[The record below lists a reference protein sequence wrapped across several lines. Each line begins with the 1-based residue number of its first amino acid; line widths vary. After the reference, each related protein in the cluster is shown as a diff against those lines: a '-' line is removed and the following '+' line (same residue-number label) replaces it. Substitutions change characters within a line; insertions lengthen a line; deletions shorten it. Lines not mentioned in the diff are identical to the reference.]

1 MGISARLIQIAAD
14 EAAHLQAQTAAL
26 REEIDALNDQLEM
39 ATAKLRIAN
48 DAAGRVERYYPEIAA
63 HHQCPICWVRQ
74 GDHVD
79 LNPVPSENS
88 DDLFRCEKGHEIE
101 LSGGV

>member
-39 ATAKLRIAN
+39 ATAKLNREQR
-48 DAAGRVERYYPEIAA
+48 G
-63 HHQCPICWVRQ
+63 WQ
-74 GDHVD
+74 G
-79 LNPVPSENS
+79 
-88 DDLFRCEKGHEIE
+88 
-101 LSGGV
+101 